1 MPVNKRRVVCLPASA
16 KQPGAMSYD
25 YIVYDVI
32 VVGGGPMGLSAAY
45 QCAVKRNLKVLVIE
59 KDAFLNQDGSS
70 AGISRQFRICYSESN
85 LCNLA
90 VKTSSLW
97 DNLML
102 ELKDDTLLYRTGTL
116 WFGDSRITT
125 SEGNIK
131 KAKENLEGHSNVDY
145 YEDKFE
151 IEKRFPFIGPAIS
164 DVANPVALFVHR

>member
-1 MPVNKRRVVCLPASA
+1 
-16 KQPGAMSYD
+16 MSYD

-45 QCAVKRNLKVLVIE
+45 QCAVKRNSKVLVIE

-116 WFGDSRITT
+116 
-125 SEGNIK
+125 
-131 KAKENLEGHSNVDY
+131 
-145 YEDKFE
+145 
-151 IEKRFPFIGPAIS
+151 
-164 DVANPVALFVHR
+164 